1 MITHAITTFCATP
14 QRTAEARRAA
24 PTPMIAP
31 VIVWVV
37 ETGMP
42 KAVAPNSMKA
52 PPVSAQKPWCGVRRV
67 ILEPI
72 VWTIRQPPIN
82 VPRPMA
88 SWQAIMR
95 NPETPTQ
102 IKIVEDRLVVRGRM
116 GVVICREVLPKAH
129 LVATN
134 MFVREG
140 DAWKIAHHQSAL
152 APPPKDRPTQPAA
165 APRRDRRNLH

>member
-1 MITHAITTFCATP
+1 MAGRPRFVPLIAGLEEEDRDGVAEANRNFYRAFMRRDLAALEELWASATP
-14 QRTAEARRAA
+14 
-24 PTPMIAP
+24 
-31 VIVWVV
+31 
-37 ETGMP
+37 
-42 KAVAPNSMKA
+42 VACLHP
-52 PPVSAQKPWCGVRRV
+52 G
-67 ILEPI
+67 
-72 VWTIRQPPIN
+72 QPPLFDRATI
-82 VPRPMA
+82 MA

-116 GVVICREVLPKAH
+116 GVVICREVLPKVH

-140 DAWKIAHHQSAL
+140 DAWRIAHHQSAL
-152 APPPKDRPTQPAA
+152 APPPKDRPAQPAA

>member
-1 MITHAITTFCATP
+1 MAGRPRFVPLIAGLEEEDREGVAEANRSFYRAFMRRDLAALEELWASATP
-14 QRTAEARRAA
+14 
-24 PTPMIAP
+24 
-31 VIVWVV
+31 
-37 ETGMP
+37 
-42 KAVAPNSMKA
+42 VACLHP
-52 PPVSAQKPWCGVRRV
+52 G
-67 ILEPI
+67 
-72 VWTIRQPPIN
+72 QPPLFDRATI
-82 VPRPMA
+82 MA

-95 NPETPTQ
+95 NPETPAQ
-102 IKIVEDRLVVRGRM
+102 IKIVEDRLIVRGRM
-116 GVVICREVLPKAH
+116 GMVICREVLPKAH